1 MRVPSGEKSFW
12 CGYVPVANRPAAV
25 PLAASM
31 TWAAP
36 AVVADTTIRCP
47 SGEIAMWSAWMP
59 STLNRHSCAR
69 VTRSYA
75 TTSARLAREGRAPA
89 IVPRAS
95 AAATVAAS
103 PPMLPSVTSSAV
115 RRGRADM
122 PAVLSGVPG
131 YGSTFPSLGTTRG
144 GAKVPTTNVPL
155 PRCARRTTPAVT
167 GAVRVR
173 GGCGSVRWFG
183 GHAGRP
189 MGHGQTTAGEWGRGH
204 GHLRYVGPG
213 AAGGC
218 LRCPGGVDRRGRR
231 RGRHV
236 DRGSAGRRGGRG
248 AARRAVPD
256 RTVRRRRRGQGRRE
270 RRARV
275 PADRPG
281 LVRGRVEGPAHRGER
296 RPGAGPRD
304 RQDRYPARRRGPGAV
319 RAGGVQPGAGRG
331 VHPVPDLPAGC
342 A

>member
-1 MRVPSGEKSFW
+1 
-12 CGYVPVANRPAAV
+12 
-25 PLAASM
+25 
-31 TWAAP
+31 
-36 AVVADTTIRCP
+36 
-47 SGEIAMWSAWMP
+47 
-59 STLNRHSCAR
+59 
-69 VTRSYA
+69 
-75 TTSARLAREGRAPA
+75 
-89 IVPRAS
+89 
-95 AAATVAAS
+95 
-103 PPMLPSVTSSAV
+103 
-115 RRGRADM
+115 M

-304 RQDRYPARRRGPGAV
+304 RHDRYPARRRGPGAV

-331 VHPVPDLPAGC
+331 VHPVPDRPAGC
-342 A
+342 AGRLERPQPGPAQGVREELRRRHRGGQEVRRHRVGREPQPDRPYPRRAARPVRRDAGRRCRARGAARPRRRRAADRRHHGTGGRGAR